1 MIKITGFIHRE
12 ALHDLIGRWMLDRFE
27 PSDPTA
33 LLELAHFN
41 SVYVARY
48 LPLLAEGLLQGVHGG
63 RITRRTCLT
72 KGDLKDQLAAYL
84 PNASER
90 ATRLVAG
97 YRADPGRF
105 YRETPFRGTA
115 YFTGSEGQRRYVGSS
130 RIKRIR
136 RLAEKSARKVVDW
149 LYEEILRRARSDPR
163 LPESGATIGGLVG
176 PLRPDLAHD
185 PARAIDSLEAHG
197 RALLHRLRAMPA
209 PGWPHDVEINDV
221 AGIKVVI
228 APDTEARLSEILGG
242 LGCRPVEREVH
253 RGDYSAV
260 NLLVDYCPDKD
271 RILAQGLPEKV
282 VRIFGAHGIPPCE
295 TRRRFETFVRSGEP
309 AVRVEIICS
318 DAAEALE
325 SEIGRCM
332 HEDRIIRQRL
342 GRAYQG
348 QLSQN
353 LEFLLEYLF
362 ALPAAPEA
370 RLDRLPVRLWERYLP
385 DYFDEVK
392 RTLFRVP
399 SVELDPD

>member
-1 MIKITGFIHRE
+1 MITITGFIHRE
-12 ALHDLIGRWMLDRFE
+12 TLHDLIGRWMLDRFE

-33 LLELAHFN
+33 LLELVHFN

-48 LPLLAEGLLQGVHGG
+48 LPLLAEGLLQGVHGA
-63 RITRRTCLT
+63 RISRRTCFT
-72 KGDLKDQLAAYL
+72 KGDLKDQLVAYL
-84 PNASER
+84 PGASER
-90 ATRLVAG
+90 SSRLVAD

-105 YRETPFRGTA
+105 YRETPFRGTLFFA
-115 YFTGSEGQRRYVGSS
+115 DSDGQRRYVGSS

-149 LYEEILRRARSDPR
+149 LYEEILRQSRSDPR
-163 LPESGATIGGLVG
+163 LPESGATIG
-176 PLRPDLAHD
+176 DLAHD
-185 PARAIDSLEAHG
+185 LDRLEAQG
-197 RALLHRLRAMPA
+197 RVLMHRLRAMPV

-228 APDTEARLSEILGG
+228 APDMQRRPLQVL
-242 LGCRPVEREVH
+242 LDMGCRLVEREVH

-260 NLLVDYCPDKD
+260 NLLVDVCPDKD

-282 VRIFGAHGIPPCE
+282 VRVFGAHGISPRE
-295 TRRRFETFVRSGEP
+295 TRGMFETFVLGGEP

-318 DAAEALE
+318 DAEETLE

-342 GRAYQG
+342 GRTYQG
-348 QLSQN
+348 HLSRN

-392 RTLFRVP
+392 RALFRVP

>member
-1 MIKITGFIHRE
+1 MITITGFIHRE
-12 ALHDLIGRWMLDRFE
+12 TLHDLIGRWMLDRFE

-33 LLELAHFN
+33 LLELVHFN

-48 LPLLAEGLLQGVHGG
+48 LPLLAEGLLQGVHGA
-63 RITRRTCLT
+63 RISRRTCFT
-72 KGDLKDQLAAYL
+72 KGDLKDQLVAYL
-84 PNASER
+84 PGASER
-90 ATRLVAG
+90 SSRLVAD

-105 YRETPFRGTA
+105 YRETPFRGTLFFA
-115 YFTGSEGQRRYVGSS
+115 DSDGQRRYVGSS

-149 LYEEILRRARSDPR
+149 LYEEILRQSRSDPR
-163 LPESGATIGGLVG
+163 LPESGATIG
-176 PLRPDLAHD
+176 DLAHD
-185 PARAIDSLEAHG
+185 LDRLEAQG
-197 RALLHRLRAMPA
+197 RVLMHRLRAMPV

-228 APDTEARLSEILGG
+228 APDMQRRPLQVL
-242 LGCRPVEREVH
+242 LDMGCRLVEREVH

-260 NLLVDYCPDKD
+260 NLLVDVCPDKD
-271 RILAQGLPEKV
+271 CILAQGLPEKV
-282 VRIFGAHGIPPCE
+282 VRVFGAHGISPRE
-295 TRRRFETFVRSGEP
+295 TRRMFETFVLGGEP

-318 DAAEALE
+318 DAEETLE

-342 GRAYQG
+342 GRTYQG
-348 QLSQN
+348 HLSRN

-392 RTLFRVP
+392 RALFRVP

>member
-1 MIKITGFIHRE
+1 MIRITGFIHRE
-12 ALHDLIGRWMLDRFE
+12 ALHDLIGRWMLDRLA

-33 LLELAHFN
+33 LMQLVHFN

-48 LPLLAEGLLQGVHGG
+48 LPLLAEALLQGVHGG
-63 RITRRTCLT
+63 RITRRTCFT
-72 KGDLKDQLAAYL
+72 KGELKDQLVADL
-84 PNASER
+84 PGASER
-90 ATRLVAG
+90 ARRLVG
-97 YRADPGRF
+97 DYRADPGRF
-105 YRETPFRGTA
+105 YRETPFRGTL
-115 YFTGSEGQRRYVGSS
+115 YFSESDGQCRYVGSS

-149 LYEEILRRARSDPR
+149 LYAEIGRQAGSDPR
-163 LPESGATIGGLVG
+163 FSESAAAIGDLAGPVLPALA
-176 PLRPDLAHD
+176 RDLAHD
-185 PARAIDSLEAHG
+185 LDGLEAHG
-197 RALLHRLRAMPA
+197 RALLQRLRAVPA

-228 APDTEARLSEILGG
+228 APDAQERLLRV
-242 LGCRPVEREVH
+242 LLDMGCRLAEREVH

-282 VRIFGAHGIPPCE
+282 VRVFEAHGISPCE
-295 TRRRFETFVRSGEP
+295 TRRRFESFVRSGES

-318 DAAEALE
+318 DAEETLE

-348 QLSQN
+348 HLSQN

-370 RLDRLPVRLWERYLP
+370 RLDRLPVRLWDRYLP

-392 RTLFRVP
+392 RALFRVP

>member
-1 MIKITGFIHRE
+1 MITITGFIHRE
-12 ALHDLIGRWMLDRFE
+12 TLHDLIGRWMLDRFE

-33 LLELAHFN
+33 LLELVHFN

-48 LPLLAEGLLQGVHGG
+48 LPLLAEGLLQGVHGA
-63 RITRRTCLT
+63 RISRRTCFT
-72 KGDLKDQLAAYL
+72 KGDLKDQLVAYL
-84 PNASER
+84 PGASER
-90 ATRLVAG
+90 SSRLVAD

-105 YRETPFRGTA
+105 YRETPFRGTLFFA
-115 YFTGSEGQRRYVGSS
+115 DSDGQRRYVGSS

-149 LYEEILRRARSDPR
+149 LYEEILRQSRSDPR
-163 LPESGATIGGLVG
+163 LPESGATIG
-176 PLRPDLAHD
+176 DLAHD
-185 PARAIDSLEAHG
+185 LDRLEAQG
-197 RALLHRLRAMPA
+197 RVLMHRLRAMPV

-228 APDTEARLSEILGG
+228 APDMQRRPLQVL
-242 LGCRPVEREVH
+242 LDMGCRLVEREVH

-260 NLLVDYCPDKD
+260 NLLVDVCPDKD

-282 VRIFGAHGIPPCE
+282 VRVFGAHGISPRE
-295 TRRRFETFVRSGEP
+295 TRRMFETFVLGGEP

-318 DAAEALE
+318 DAEETLE

-342 GRAYQG
+342 GRTYQG
-348 QLSQN
+348 HLSRN

-392 RTLFRVP
+392 RALFRVP

>member
-1 MIKITGFIHRE
+1 MITITGFIHRE
-12 ALHDLIGRWMLDRFE
+12 TLHDLIGRWMLDRFE

-33 LLELAHFN
+33 LLELVHFN

-48 LPLLAEGLLQGVHGG
+48 LPLLAEGLLLGVHGA
-63 RITRRTCLT
+63 RISRRTCFT
-72 KGDLKDQLAAYL
+72 KGDLKDQLVAYL
-84 PNASER
+84 PGASER
-90 ATRLVAG
+90 SSRLVAD

-105 YRETPFRGTA
+105 YRETPFRGTLFFA
-115 YFTGSEGQRRYVGSS
+115 DSDGQRRYVGSS

-149 LYEEILRRARSDPR
+149 LYEEILRQSRSDPR
-163 LPESGATIGGLVG
+163 LPESGATIG
-176 PLRPDLAHD
+176 DLAHD
-185 PARAIDSLEAHG
+185 LDRLEAQG
-197 RALLHRLRAMPA
+197 RVLMHRLRAMPV

-228 APDTEARLSEILGG
+228 APDRQRRPLQVL
-242 LGCRPVEREVH
+242 LDMGCRLVEREVH

-260 NLLVDYCPDKD
+260 NLLVDVCPDKD

-282 VRIFGAHGIPPCE
+282 VRVFGAHGISPRE
-295 TRRRFETFVRSGEP
+295 TRRMFETFVLGGEP

-318 DAAEALE
+318 DAEETLE

-342 GRAYQG
+342 GRTYQG
-348 QLSQN
+348 HLSRN

-392 RTLFRVP
+392 RALFRVP